1 MSDPA
6 ATPSFERS
14 LVMMLQRA
22 LNAVL
27 PEFRPI
33 IGRFGLTGTQWRVMR
48 VLWEG
53 DGRSVLELARAT
65 LVSAPSL
72 VGVVDR
78 LARDGLVERRPCDVD
93 RRRVYVH
100 LTRRGRALEQR
111 VSPLLDEVYARIEG
125 RLSQT
130 EWRSLYSALER
141 LSDVAPAGAESQR
154 SEDTGRVS
162 RHRSAAAGAWKELA

>member
-1 MSDPA
+1 MSDLV
-6 ATPSFERS
+6 ATPLFERS

-22 LNAVL
+22 KNAVL
-27 PEFRPI
+27 PEFRVI

-48 VLWEG
+48 TLWDRE
-53 DGRSVLELARAT
+53 GRSVLELARAT

-93 RRRVYVH
+93 RRRVYIH

-125 RLSQT
+125 RLSPA
-130 EWRSLYSALER
+130 EWRALYTALDR
-141 LSDVAPAGAESQR
+141 LCDVAPSEAKPRRREDSERGSRRRSATAGAQ
-154 SEDTGRVS
+154 
-162 RHRSAAAGAWKELA
+162 KEFS

>member
-1 MSDPA
+1 MPELS

-22 LNAVL
+22 ENAVL
-27 PEFRPI
+27 PEFRAI
-33 IGRFGLTGTQWRVMR
+33 IGRFGVTGTQWRVMR
-48 VLWEG
+48 ALWER

-100 LTRRGRALEQR
+100 LTRRGRVLEQR
-111 VSPLLDEVYARIEG
+111 VSPLLDEVYARIE
-125 RLSQT
+125 
-130 EWRSLYSALER
+130 ER
-141 LSDVAPAGAESQR
+141 LSPAEWRALYAALDRLCDVAPGEVEPTR
-154 SEDTGRVS
+154 SVDTERGS
-162 RHRSAAAGAWKELA
+162 RSRSGTAGAWKEFA

>member
-1 MSDPA
+1 MKDRA
-6 ATPSFERS
+6 ATPSFDRS

-27 PEFRPI
+27 PKFRAI

-48 VLWEG
+48 TLWDS

-111 VSPLLDEVYARIEG
+111 VSPLLDEVYAGVEK
-125 RLSQT
+125 LLDAA
-130 EWRSLYSALER
+130 EWRALYTALDR
-141 LSDVAPAGAESQR
+141 LCDVAPDEAEPPR
-154 SEDTGRVS
+154 SNDTGRGV
-162 RHRSAAAGAWKELA
+162 RRRSATAAARKEFA

>member
-1 MSDPA
+1 MRDPT

-22 LNAVL
+22 LNALL
-27 PEFRPI
+27 PKFRAI

-48 VLWEG
+48 TLWDR

-65 LVSAPSL
+65 LISAPSL
-72 VGVVDR
+72 VGVIDR

-111 VSPLLDEVYARIEG
+111 VSPLLDEVYAGIER
-125 RLSQT
+125 RLDAA
-130 EWRSLYSALER
+130 EWRALYSALDR
-141 LSDVAPAGAESQR
+141 LCDVAPDEAEPPR
-154 SEDTGRVS
+154 REETERGS
-162 RHRSAAAGAWKELA
+162 RRRSATAGAWKEFA